1 MSTEVMKL
9 TPLQNCTPTGTPT
22 NYQST
27 SSITLKTHY
36 ICNLTRSCVHV
47 HAEDKLISSIFSAG
61 ILDNTELV
69 ILLFVVLQKLV
80 KDNQV

>member
-1 MSTEVMKL
+1 MKL

-27 SSITLKTHY
+27 SSITHKTHY
-36 ICNLTRSCVHV
+36 ICNLTPSCVHI
-47 HAEDKLISSIFSAG
+47 HAEEKLISSIFSAG
-61 ILDNTELV
+61 ILYNTKLV
-69 ILLFVVLQKLV
+69 LLLFVGLQKLV